1 MRSLFTLAA
10 LSLAPM
16 MLPAQLQQPAPT
28 PAVSASSAH
37 RQVVHFKLEFVLRP
51 ATKPFDLSAFESAG
65 RQPGLDPTADVR
77 RGDHVTAALHPG
89 AGNPNVVV
97 CYGRGC
103 ETRRP

>member
-1 MRSLFTLAA
+1 MRSLFTLAV

-16 MLPAQLQQPAPT
+16 MLPAPLQQRAPT
-28 PAVSASSAH
+28 PAVSASSAP
-37 RQVVHFKLEFVLRP
+37 RQAVHFKLEFVLRP
-51 ATKPFDLSAFESAG
+51 PTKPFDLSAFETAR
-65 RQPGLDPTADVR
+65 RQPGLDPAADAR
-77 RGDHVTAALHPG
+77 RGDHVAATLHPG